1 MARGEERL
9 LRTKDADA
17 RDCCSSDSCIATL
30 GCLYPRDVATLAVA
44 TLFFFVCQ
52 SVYAALF
59 ACGSAK
65 TRVAATRQVGAMA
78 ARFRQAHL
86 VGDKSARM
94 IRQMC
99 EIASMREATHRCTFL
114 TALALPS
121 AIPLRQ
127 NWCTGTGIARFSDSP
142 TVRIEVR

>member
-1 MARGEERL
+1 MARGDDRL
-9 LRTKDADA
+9 LQTKDADA
-17 RDCCSSDSCIATL
+17 RGCCSSDSCIATL
-30 GCLYPRDVATLAVA
+30 GCLYPRDVATLAEA
-44 TLFFFVCQ
+44 TLFFCMSISVCH
-52 SVYAALF
+52 SLCLWEREDT
-59 ACGSAK
+59 CGSHPPSG
-65 TRVAATRQVGAMA
+65 RHGCP
-78 ARFRQAHL
+78 FSRQAHL